1 MEVAAINP
9 FKYLVVT
16 RVLATTFMIPLL
28 VILADLIGIIG
39 GYIGFNIH
47 GDASFHLLTK
57 VFDILTFQMCY
68 RRLSK
73 LSFGFFYWHR
83 LL

>member
-1 MEVAAINP
+1 
-9 FKYLVVT
+9 
-16 RVLATTFMIPLL
+16 MIPLL

-47 GDASFHLLTK
+47 GDASFHLYLTK

-73 LSFGFFYWHR
+73 LSFLIFYWHHR

>member
-1 MEVAAINP
+1 MKVTEQIDAMEVAAINP

-47 GDASFHLLTK
+47 GDASF
-57 VFDILTFQMCY
+57 TFT
-68 RRLSK
+68 LVK
-73 LSFGFFYWHR
+73 F
-83 LL
+83 